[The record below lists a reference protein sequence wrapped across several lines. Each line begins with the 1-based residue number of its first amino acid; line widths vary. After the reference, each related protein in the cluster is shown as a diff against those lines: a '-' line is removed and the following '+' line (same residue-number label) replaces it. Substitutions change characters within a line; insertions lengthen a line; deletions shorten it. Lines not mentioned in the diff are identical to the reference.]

1 MSGLTR
7 SDLYARSLKV
17 HNKSGNILEMDLLGD
32 LNINTKNMH
41 TDVKEDIELK
51 AKTNLSLNTINGNL
65 ETKSENGNII
75 LRNGTYSD
83 INSLDYNY
91 LDTNVD
97 ETSYSYFD
105 NSQII
110 KPYTTKESVVALRDE
125 SLLIESLN
133 PSKRLTLYSNN
144 GINSVAHGN
153 ITNISDNNYI
163 VQANNKINLT
173 SLGFITLNSE
183 RLIGT
188 IEEDISLFSSTGN
201 IILGGTGVDN
211 NGINVNSNSNNNF
224 VSIGKNGDAERN
236 VDIDLTKSST
246 TNTRKNGIVI
256 NNSTN
261 AKTTDNYL
269 INPDISLK
277 NSEVTTNFGIGPEN
291 NDINLRVLAKKINI
305 GNLTYLKPLNNFNFL
320 NSDVGIEINWNDT
333 NFLKDTILDIEDNE
347 THGKIARISFYNSSQ
362 VTAFNIQVGYINR
375 NNFSYLKTTTS
386 SPLYLGT
393 NNSNIISITEQGNIG
408 INTNVPNA
416 NLNVVNTFGDLFN
429 NKVNTTKKYFNSKS
443 VQLQNGNIAVI
454 SNASYTS
461 SIFGTSQTLYS
472 LEGFIYNDLNT
483 LIYNF
488 IIKEDSILEIV
499 FGLDNLKGDD
509 DRIVVSYIWQ
519 QDFYGIE
526 KTGETKIFTNTGNKV
541 QLGDY
546 VESYFSTGIPSE
558 DNLFITEHNPN
569 FRLDKEAKQYTGY
582 LWKDANS
589 NSKYFYDFV
598 NVKSFSF
605 PDIELN
611 GYIVFYSFNE
621 VGDVS
626 NVITQSTYAKI
637 YKNNS
642 YTPLNIQRY
651 THTEASDNVAL
662 WQGNDIELFNSSLDN
677 DKVWCVNSYFNDIE
691 INTQNNSFI
700 ITSNLRFGYYTGS
713 KFGFYDEDVSNYSTT
728 LNNSYNFSLM
738 QQIKLEENGVNYL
751 LSSINFGSNY
761 FLPIK
766 VDVGGIH
773 DGENPSS
780 YQEYKIT
787 GIRIKLVKTNET
799 TSTKDYI
806 LAYYKKNIN
815 GTRSNAY
822 LKRLTLK
829 SDFSVQLNQISTE
842 LDNVTITDSDTNILI
857 EDVPSVD
864 SKSEGE
870 IVVSWIN
877 GTNIKYFE
885 KNIDESNPIAEF
897 LNSTTPNN
905 YEKNYILC
913 LKNLLGEY
921 KETIVSFNNNNSA
934 DEGNYESITLKKILS
949 TFNIFGIK
957 NSNLE
962 LNITSDGEFNFTS
975 NKKINFN
982 DTLQIDK
989 ASSTIT
995 MKKNLI
1001 LSGLSSAPT
1010 SSTPGIEGQINY
1022 NGSNLYLYLG
1032 GSWKKINLLS
1042 L

>member
-32 LNINTKNMH
+32 LNINTKNLK

-51 AKTNLSLNTINGNL
+51 TKTNLSLNTINGNL

-91 LDTNVD
+91 LDADVD
-97 ETSYSYFD
+97 ETSYTYFD

-110 KPYTTKESVVALRDE
+110 KPYTTKETVVALRDE

-224 VSIGKNGDAERN
+224 VSIGKSSDAERN
-236 VDIDLTKSST
+236 IEIDVTKSST

-256 NNSTN
+256 NNSTD
-261 AKTTDNYL
+261 AKTSDNYL

-277 NSEVTTNFGIGPEN
+277 NSEVTANLGLGAEN

-320 NSDVGIEINWNDT
+320 NSDVGREIKWNDT
-333 NFLKDTILDIEDNE
+333 DFLTDKILDIEDNE
-347 THGKIARISFYNSSQ
+347 THGRIAKISFYNSGQ
-362 VTAFNIQVGYINR
+362 VTTFNIQVGYINR

-386 SPLYLGT
+386 SPLHLGT

-408 INTNVPNA
+408 INTDAPNA

-429 NKVNTTKKYFNSKS
+429 NKIDTTKKYFNSKS

-461 SIFGTSQTLYS
+461 SWYGTTQTLYN
-472 LEGFIYNDLNT
+472 LEGFIYNDQNT
-483 LIYNF
+483 MIYNF
-488 IIKEDSILEIV
+488 IVKEKSIIEIF
-499 FGLDNLKGDD
+499 FGLDNLKGED

-519 QDFYGIE
+519 QPESLSSYKE
-526 KTGETKIFTNTGNKV
+526 GETNIFTNTGNKV
-541 QLGDY
+541 QLGDNI
-546 VESYFSTGIPSE
+546 ESLFSTGLGLGSDFF
-558 DNLFITEHNPN
+558 DNSSSSKLTT
-569 FRLDKEAKQYTGY
+569 DAKQYSGF
-582 LWKDANS
+582 LWENGNNNS
-589 NSKYFYDFV
+589 NYFYDFI

-605 PDIELN
+605 PDINLK
-611 GYIVFYSFNE
+611 GYIIVFTFNE
-621 VGDVS
+621 INDNYIQQRIHSKVYS
-626 NVITQSTYAKI
+626 
-637 YKNNS
+637 NNS
-642 YTPLNIQRY
+642 FTSLLENTFDLTNNIISNNGGIF
-651 THTEASDNVAL
+651 HT
-662 WQGNDIELFNSSLDN
+662 SLADS
-677 DKVWCVNSYFNDIE
+677 KIWCTNSYFNDIE

-700 ITSNLRFGYYTGS
+700 ITSNLRLGKYKGLESDFT
-713 KFGFYDEDVSNYSTT
+713 DEDVSNYSTT
-728 LNNSYNFSLM
+728 LNESYNFSLL
-738 QQIKLEENGVNYL
+738 QQFKLQESGAYYTL
-751 LSSINFGSNY
+751 TRQNFGSNL

-766 VDVGGIH
+766 VESFH
-773 DGENPSS
+773 DGEAAST
-780 YQEYKIT
+780 YQGYKIT
-787 GIRIKLVKTNET
+787 GIRIKLVKTDDSE
-799 TSTKDYI
+799 STKDYI
-806 LAYYKKNIN
+806 LAYYKKKIN

-829 SDFSVQLNQISTE
+829 SDFSVNRNTE
-842 LDNVTITDSDTNILI
+842 SAKLDNVEIEDTDTNILI

-870 IVVSWIN
+870 IVVSWIYE
-877 GTNIKYFE
+877 TNIKYFE
-885 KNIDESNPIAEF
+885 KNISERNPTPQL
-897 LNSTTPNN
+897 LNSTIPNN

-921 KETIVSFNNNNSA
+921 KETLVSFNNNNSA
-934 DEGNYESITLKKILS
+934 DETNYESITLQKILS

-957 NSNLE
+957 NRNLE

-975 NKKINFN
+975 GKKINFN
-982 DTLQIDK
+982 NTLEIDE

-995 MKKNLI
+995 IKEEKNLI